1 MIRTAIV
8 VGSTRP
14 GRKAESVARW
24 VLEHAQP
31 RPDATFEILDI
42 AQFDLPL
49 LDEPVPAMAAD
60 YRQPHTLAWAA
71 AVASFDAYVLV
82 TPEYNHSSSAALKNA
97 IDYLYA
103 EWNDKAA
110 GLVSYGVDG
119 GIRAGEQ
126 LRLVMSEMQVAT
138 VRSQVTLSFPTDF
151 RDWSE
156 LAPGDG
162 QQERLTSM
170 LDQLVG
176 WGEALKAL
184 RESRVA

>member
-14 GRKAESVARW
+14 GRKAESVAEW
-24 VLEHAQP
+24 VLEHAQR

-42 AQFDLPL
+42 ADFNLPL
-49 LDEPVPAMAAD
+49 LDEPIPAMAAD

-71 AVASFDAYVLV
+71 AVGSYDAYVLV
-82 TPEYNHSSSAALKNA
+82 TPEYNHATSAALKNA
-97 IDYLYA
+97 IDYLYS

-119 GIRAGEQ
+119 GIRAGEH

-151 RDWSE
+151 RDWNE
-156 LAPGDG
+156 LAPSDG

-176 WGEALKAL
+176 WGEALKGL
-184 RESRVA
+184 RESRGA